1 MHRRE
6 YLLVRQ
12 RARILCE
19 WDGLSRLEDEMH
31 AIIRPSRIDIEGAG
45 SVPNELWEPLL
56 DDLKALHMPG
66 LVPNGKRMMV
76 ATGPSGR
83 VDAFIYR
90 TGQTDVDVVR
100 VLGKYG
106 IEAHTEVELR
116 GNGGGGSS

>member
-1 MHRRE
+1 
-6 YLLVRQ
+6 
-12 RARILCE
+12 
-19 WDGLSRLEDEMH
+19 MH

-66 LVPNGKRMMV
+66 LVPTGKRMMV

-116 GNGGGGSS
+116 GNGGG